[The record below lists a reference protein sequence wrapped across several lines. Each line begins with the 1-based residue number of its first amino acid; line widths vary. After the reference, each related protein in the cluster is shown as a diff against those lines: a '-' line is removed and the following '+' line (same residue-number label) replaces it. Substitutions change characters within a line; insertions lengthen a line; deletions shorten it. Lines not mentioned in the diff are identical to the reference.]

1 MYSPKELEGEV
12 DHSFFDSDC
21 DASEAQSEK
30 PVHREKEDRDGTDEK
45 FPDQSECSQMEKK
58 VERHEELEK
67 EKPGLEDQSSL
78 DLKGGSDSKGQS
90 RFKMADIFER
100 KKKTQEETEDGKT
113 SPLSHSDMSGS
124 DLSDHSPRVSSEDD
138 DDDIHKNEDDDQG
151 QQRSRAKKSGRK
163 LFGFLRRRSSSSSS
177 RERSPTPPGQDPA
190 DQKQRRQTSERIESD
205 DTVTDVTPL
214 SSPDVSPQQA
224 FNLAP
229 PTSTEPTLHVPPADM
244 LDSAHEQHLVTK
256 TDGKKQSV
264 VLSMS
269 RQMDSVLLVSSP
281 VGSRR
286 TVRSGQ
292 RKNYS
297 FTSAEVRRIER
308 ENHRLLH
315 ELSRSSACFSSHAA
329 RRSSAPSSRLYHS
342 GLNRMRDQERIQ
354 RENTVSIRF
363 L

>member
-45 FPDQSECSQMEKK
+45 FPDQSECSQIEKK

-78 DLKGGSDSKGQS
+78 DLKGGSDPKGQS

-100 KKKTQEETEDGKT
+100 KKKTEEETEDGKT

-124 DLSDHSPRVSSEDD
+124 DLSDDSSRVSSED
-138 DDDIHKNEDDDQG
+138 DDDIHKNEDDDQRR
-151 QQRSRAKKSGRK
+151 QRNRAKKSGRK
-163 LFGFLRRRSSSSSS
+163 LFGFLRRHSSSSSS

-224 FNLAP
+224 FDLAP
-229 PTSTEPTLHVPPADM
+229 TTSTDPTLHVPPADT
-244 LDSAHEQHLVTK
+244 LDTAHEQHLVAN
-256 TDGKKQSV
+256 TDDKKSV

-286 TVRSGQ
+286 TVGSGQ